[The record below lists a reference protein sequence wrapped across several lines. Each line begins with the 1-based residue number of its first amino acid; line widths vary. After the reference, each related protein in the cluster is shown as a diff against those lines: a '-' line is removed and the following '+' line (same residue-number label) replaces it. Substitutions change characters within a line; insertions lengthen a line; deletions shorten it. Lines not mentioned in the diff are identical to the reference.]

1 MPGFSHSPTRLTI
14 DLDAIAA
21 NWAILKAQT
30 AHGRAAAVVKADGY
44 GLGLEKVARRLAAD
58 GCETFF
64 VAHLDEGLALAAL
77 FGPNRHQRIVIMNGL
92 LPGQEAV
99 HAEAGL
105 WPSLNDLGQIERWRT
120 FCAAREASLPAV
132 LHCDTGMSR
141 TGLDRKEAEI
151 LIAEPERLAGI
162 DLRFLMSH
170 VACADT
176 PGHPKNAD
184 QRDRFADLA
193 ARLPRTAEGAMLA
206 ASSATFLGP
215 EWHFD
220 WIRPGVCLY
229 GARPNTQ
236 IENPMRPVASL
247 EADILQI
254 RQIDA
259 PETVGY
265 GAGHRVEGP
274 TRIATIA
281 VGYADGFLRYLSDRA
296 KAWVG
301 DVEVPVVGRVS
312 MDLVTIDVTALPG
325 LEPGAAI
332 TLLGPHQ
339 GIDDLADQAG
349 TIGYEILT
357 SLGARYRRTYLGEA
371 TAESGP

>member
-1 MPGFSHSPTRLTI
+1 MNGFRYSPTRLTI

-21 NWAILKAQT
+21 NWEILKAQT

-44 GLGLEKVARRLAAD
+44 GLGLAKVARRLAAA

-64 VAHLDEGLALAAL
+64 VAHLDEGLTLAEL
-77 FGPNRHQRIVIMNGL
+77 FGPDRRQRIITMNGL

-105 WPSLNDLGQIERWRT
+105 WPSLNDLGQIERWRA
-120 FCAAREASLPAV
+120 FCKGRDAALPAV

-141 TGLDRKEAEI
+141 TGLDRTEAET
-151 LIAEPERLAGI
+151 LIAEPERLDGI

-170 VACADT
+170 IACADT
-176 PGHPKNAD
+176 PGHPMNAD

-193 ARLPRTAEGAMLA
+193 ARLPKPAEGAMLA

-236 IENPMRPVASL
+236 IANPMRPVVSL

-281 VGYADGFLRYLSDRA
+281 VGYADGFLRSLSHAA

-325 LEPGAAI
+325 LEPGAPI
-332 TLLGPHQ
+332 TLLGAQQ

-357 SLGARYRRTYLGEA
+357 SLGARYRRTYLGDVAEA
-371 TAESGP
+371 GA